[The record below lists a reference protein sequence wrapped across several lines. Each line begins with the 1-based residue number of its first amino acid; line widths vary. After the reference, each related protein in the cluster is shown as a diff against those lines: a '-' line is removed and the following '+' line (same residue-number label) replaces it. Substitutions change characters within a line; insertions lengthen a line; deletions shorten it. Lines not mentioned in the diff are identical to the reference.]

1 MADAVNDFGAIEL
14 PAAEDFGAIELP
26 AVEPEA
32 APEPTLEELE
42 AQAEARKTFEAKK
55 TPIERYGPPVAAGL
69 QAFAKTTLPVI
80 AGGIEQFFGVTPE
93 QQLALREENPI
104 ATALGTVG
112 GIGVQIAATGG
123 LGGAA
128 QLAGR
133 EAAAAAAAQGATVA
147 QQAAAAAKAAAAVGP
162 GVAGTLAAP
171 LTLATRAG
179 AAARAGT
186 AAALGK
192 GVAGKVAA
200 GTAGALAEGAVIS
213 AALEA
218 DESRLPGH
226 KFSGE
231 AVAHGALMSGGF
243 GGVLAGV
250 PASISAVGRTEVG
263 RRLTKSLGDTAA
275 VRVMK
280 KFGAT
285 ASEIDRAKKQIGET
299 RYFSVLNDA
308 ERLGLVRPTMSV
320 ERSGELAEALLN
332 ESGSTIGAFADEA
345 AVRAAQSPALAPRTS
360 DIVERISKELIEP
373 LAASPGVEQ
382 QAIAKSLAGRISL
395 FQRLNP
401 DRVSAKDLHDF
412 RTQISKTIYGLRS
425 TRDPLRSPEI
435 AALRDMRGVLTE
447 QVGEALEQAGI
458 SPSAWKVAQRQYEVA
473 RRVEDLADAAILRKQ
488 ATAPAGSLISSST
501 TLTGLLLK
509 AGAEGL
515 KAGKAVLVDWAPGAL
530 QRALESGAPRPIVQ
544 DLQKL
549 SDLHAQQLEE
559 GATAAKKAIA
569 AASVVPEEAARR
581 EFLRTYGNI
590 LNAEQALKSTQLEPQ
605 ELAVYQKSLS
615 RARQM
620 LEDAYYGEVP
630 KLTRFV
636 EQEAAARSGREPL
649 IPRLMSS
656 KFVDR
661 AATALEQVER
671 TLSPMSRLG
680 PGRTLRHVDAADA
693 VAGVR
698 DGIRQSLANP
708 AVFGQKYGAKAVK
721 RMNESA
727 RVLVDP
733 ERVAAL
739 AALEEMTR
747 GLQSQAATKVDRL
760 MGVAGSTAMRLATT
774 RDRDI
779 RKRINETLNV
789 ISPRREPEEELVELE
804 QEAQ

>member
-1 MADAVNDFGAIEL
+1 
-14 PAAEDFGAIELP
+14 
-26 AVEPEA
+26 
-32 APEPTLEELE
+32 
-42 AQAEARKTFEAKK
+42 
-55 TPIERYGPPVAAGL
+55 
-69 QAFAKTTLPVI
+69 
-80 AGGIEQFFGVTPE
+80 
-93 QQLALREENPI
+93 
-104 ATALGTVG
+104 
-112 GIGVQIAATGG
+112 
-123 LGGAA
+123 
-128 QLAGR
+128 
-133 EAAAAAAAQGATVA
+133 
-147 QQAAAAAKAAAAVGP
+147 
-162 GVAGTLAAP
+162 
-171 LTLATRAG
+171 
-179 AAARAGT
+179 
-186 AAALGK
+186 
-192 GVAGKVAA
+192 
-200 GTAGALAEGAVIS
+200 
-213 AALEA
+213 
-218 DESRLPGH
+218 
-226 KFSGE
+226 
-231 AVAHGALMSGGF
+231 
-243 GGVLAGV
+243 
-250 PASISAVGRTEVG
+250 
-263 RRLTKSLGDTAA
+263 
-275 VRVMK
+275 
-280 KFGAT
+280 
-285 ASEIDRAKKQIGET
+285 
-299 RYFSVLNDA
+299 
-308 ERLGLVRPTMSV
+308 
-320 ERSGELAEALLN
+320 
-332 ESGSTIGAFADEA
+332 
-345 AVRAAQSPALAPRTS
+345 
-360 DIVERISKELIEP
+360 LIEP

-435 AALRDMRGVLTE
+435 AALREMRGVLTE

-549 SDLHAQQLEE
+549 SDLHAQQLQE
-559 GATAAKKAIA
+559 GATAAQQAIA

-590 LNAEQALKSTQLEPQ
+590 LNAEQALKATQLEPQ
-605 ELAVYQKSLS
+605 ELIAYRKSLGQ
-615 RARQM
+615 ARQM

-636 EQEAAARSGREPL
+636 EQQAAGKPL
-649 IPRLMSS
+649 VPRLMSR

-661 AATALEQVER
+661 AATTLEQVER

-693 VAGVR
+693 VASVR

-708 AVFGQKYGAKAVK
+708 AACGPKYGAEAVK

-747 GLQSQAATKVDRL
+747 GLQSQAATKADRL
-760 MGVAGSTAMRLATT
+760 MGVAGSTAVRLATT
-774 RDRDI
+774 RDREI
-779 RKRINETLNV
+779 RKRTNEMLNV
-789 ISPRREPEEELVELE
+789 ISPRREPEEEPVGLE

>member
-42 AQAEARKTFEAKK
+42 AQAKASEAFEAKK

-192 GVAGKVAA
+192 GLAGKVAA
-200 GTAGALAEGAVIS
+200 GTAGALAEGAVIM

-263 RRLTKSLGDTAA
+263 RRLTRSLGDTAA

-285 ASEIDRAKKQIGET
+285 ASEIDRAKKQIGEA

-345 AVRAAQSPALAPRTS
+345 AVRAAESPALAPRTS

-435 AALRDMRGVLTE
+435 AALREMRGVLTE

-549 SDLHAQQLEE
+549 SDLHAQQLQE
-559 GATAAKKAIA
+559 GATAAQQAIA

-590 LNAEQALKSTQLEPQ
+590 LNAEQALKATQLEPQ
-605 ELAVYQKSLS
+605 ELIAYRKSLGQ
-615 RARQM
+615 ARQM

-636 EQEAAARSGREPL
+636 EQQAAGKPL
-649 IPRLMSS
+649 VPRLMSR

-661 AATALEQVER
+661 AATTLEQVER

-680 PGRTLRHVDAADA
+680 LGRTLRHVDAADA
-693 VAGVR
+693 VASVR

-708 AVFGQKYGAKAVK
+708 AAFGPKYGAEAVK

-747 GLQSQAATKVDRL
+747 GLQSQAATKADRL
-760 MGVAGSTAMRLATT
+760 MGVAGSTAVRLATT
-774 RDRDI
+774 RDREI
-779 RKRINETLNV
+779 RKRTNEMLNV
-789 ISPRREPEEELVELE
+789 ISPRREPEEEPVELE